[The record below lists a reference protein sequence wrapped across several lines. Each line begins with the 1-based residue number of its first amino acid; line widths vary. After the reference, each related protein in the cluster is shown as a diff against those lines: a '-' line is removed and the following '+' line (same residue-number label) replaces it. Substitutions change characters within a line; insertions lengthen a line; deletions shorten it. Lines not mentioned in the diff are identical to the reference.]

1 KGLTYKGGIEMSGFV
16 FPISSSFILLGLFVI
31 MTLKLK
37 NSLKILGL
45 VGVIIS
51 TILIILLF
59 MMM

>member
-1 KGLTYKGGIEMSGFV
+1 MSGFV